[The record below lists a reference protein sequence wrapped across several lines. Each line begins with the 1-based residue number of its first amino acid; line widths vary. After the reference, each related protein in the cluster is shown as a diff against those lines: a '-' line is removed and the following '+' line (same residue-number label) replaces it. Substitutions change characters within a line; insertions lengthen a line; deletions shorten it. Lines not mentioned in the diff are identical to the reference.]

1 MVTPGSDRVHPVILV
16 VGALVAVVL
25 GVVAMGFAQFY
36 LARTLGLRPAL
47 LVSEVL
53 LAMPAMGMVLA
64 MGGPV
69 AERLGLRAMGRR
81 TVLLSLA
88 AGATLWGLSLGLFEV
103 QYVFWRPDPRYIEA
117 FRQLH
122 AALKPSGP
130 IDALYSVLAIAI
142 GPAVCEELLV
152 RGVVLPSVARPLG
165 MPAAVAVSAVVFGLI
180 HLDLYRLAFTI
191 VAGIVLGLLR
201 VSTGSLLAPMVA
213 HATLNT
219 ITLVTA
225 ALFDD
230 PAKDLPDPQPLL
242 GTAILLGGTA
252 ATAFVLNLMR
262 VRGSESR

>member
-1 MVTPGSDRVHPVILV
+1 MVTPGSDRVAQPIP
-16 VGALVAVVL
+16 VGAAVIAVAL
-25 GVVAMGFAQFY
+25 GVVAMSWAQLY
-36 LARTLGLRPAL
+36 LARALGLRPAL
-47 LVSEVL
+47 LVSEIL
-53 LAMPAMGMVLA
+53 LAAPALVIVLA
-64 MGGPV
+64 LEGPF
-69 AERLGLRAMGRR
+69 AERLGLRPMSRR
-81 TVLLSLA
+81 TVLLSLV

-165 MPAAVAVSAVVFGLI
+165 VPAAVAVSAVVFGLI
-180 HLDLYRLAFTI
+180 HLDLYRLAFTV

-230 PAKDLPDPQPLL
+230 PAQGLPDPQPLL

-252 ATAFVLNLMR
+252 ATAFVLNLIR